1 MQSPGG
7 RLQQTIVDYSQP
19 QNRRSEH
26 PVPALKDVSQLVSC
40 SLCSIRGRLF
50 FENLLPE
57 GKALDDAAAPYAISK
72 NSMAGLLAVLGNET
86 TGVLR
91 ILLPRFKPETDT
103 SDAALRP
110 LPREELSERIR
121 ERANLTQTIW
131 LMTLTHDRRLL
142 QAGGSVR
149 VRVGNFLSLCQ
160 VEASPRPA
168 RIDLR

>member
-1 MQSPGG
+1 M
-7 RLQQTIVDYSQP
+7 
-19 QNRRSEH
+19 
-26 PVPALKDVSQLVSC
+26 
-40 SLCSIRGRLF
+40 
-50 FENLLPE
+50 
-57 GKALDDAAAPYAISK
+57 
-72 NSMAGLLAVLGNET
+72 LGNET

-110 LPREELSERIR
+110 LPREELSERIL